1 MTSPMNIFSYEDCQ
15 KYDALAM
22 NVYLEQGKATNGKIQ
37 LELCSTP
44 NGDGYWYQSGK
55 FTLDP
60 LTGEK
65 VITPDGKQ
73 LQKYYVYIPLNNN
86 PEEYGKYP
94 FSENV
99 EIRNIIL
106 ALHNDNSDYEGLVY
120 YDNIR
125 YVDAQNLDGID
136 TVINKNYD
144 DYFAGRGNN
153 NSTVDKNNDLE
164 NGKEYELNNVIYKVI
179 NSSKNTSVEYVSSKK
194 ALKNITIED
203 TIVIN
208 GIKCK
213 VTSIAD
219 NAFKNNKK
227 INNLIIG
234 KNVKSIGKKAFYNC
248 KNLSS
253 ISINTINLT
262 EKSIGKN
269 AFGKLMK
276 NIKIKVPS
284 SKADSYKKILY
295 KKGLSKKAIFK
306 K

>member
-1 MTSPMNIFSYEDCQ
+1 M
-15 KYDALAM
+15 
-22 NVYLEQGKATNGKIQ
+22 
-37 LELCSTP
+37 
-44 NGDGYWYQSGK
+44 
-55 FTLDP
+55 
-60 LTGEK
+60 
-65 VITPDGKQ
+65 
-73 LQKYYVYIPLNNN
+73 
-86 PEEYGKYP
+86 
-94 FSENV
+94 
-99 EIRNIIL
+99 
-106 ALHNDNSDYEGLVY
+106 
-120 YDNIR
+120 
-125 YVDAQNLDGID
+125 
-136 TVINKNYD
+136 
-144 DYFAGRGNN
+144 
-153 NSTVDKNNDLE
+153 
-164 NGKEYELNNVIYKVI
+164 YKVI